1 MAGLSNR
8 FLAGI
13 MLALVICS
21 VLVYSSTDDHEL
33 LNWDDRSYVTN
44 NPWVT
49 NPNPSNLIDMF
60 TGSRMAN
67 WHPLTWLSYAPE
79 YALCADNA
87 SCYKFSNAV
96 LHGLNGFLVA
106 ILVMLVVL
114 KLGIQPAPVLEKSK
128 RWPAMTSVTLA
139 GVAAA
144 LLFVVHPQHVESVT
158 WIAERKDLLCA
169 LFYFA
174 ALIAYLT
181 ASRSTYLKTY
191 GWSFLFFV
199 LALMS
204 KSMAVSLP
212 LSLMLFDVCLR
223 RQQVTEQGVA
233 GAIKVLFIEK
243 LPFILIMQI
252 AIAVTLATQS
262 ASEYAP
268 VGFVGRLTFFVAG
281 IEHYAIS
288 FLLPIGLSPF
298 YPAAIAGINGLGV
311 LTLLLFGSLL
321 AWSLFRLGNSRIA
334 QAVSLVLLFFLLSLV
349 PVSGLV
355 PIGEHAFAD
364 RYSYIPLV
372 GFYGM
377 AGYLWACWQQGV
389 PRNPLPVLALLVC
402 CTLLAVQ
409 SARYKQVWRNDLDF
423 WSTIVEEFPT
433 QAAMPIDNLAN
444 AHAVAGDYELAISSY
459 RRSIAVQPSQALPYI
474 NLAGIYDF
482 VDKSEQALAVLNE
495 GLAINP
501 DNTALLSRTGRALV
515 ERGELNAAQ
524 VLLER
529 ALSLNPDLPDT
540 LLSAGMLHQRAGR
553 LEAALQVLARVP
565 PSMPQHYQA
574 NLHILEILMSQQSEF
589 AEAQLMEMI
598 EVYGATPQLEQARQL
613 LGR

>member
-8 FLAGI
+8 LLAGI

-21 VLVYSSTDDHEL
+21 ILVYSGTDDHEL

-67 WHPLTWLSYAPE
+67 WHPLTWLSYVPE

-128 RWPAMTSVTLA
+128 RWPTMTSVTLA

-233 GAIKVLFIEK
+233 GAIKFLFIEK
-243 LPFILIMQI
+243 LPFILIMLI
-252 AIAVTLATQS
+252 AMAVTLATQS

-321 AWSLFRLGNSRIA
+321 AWSLFRLANSRIA
-334 QAVSLVLLFFLLSLV
+334 QAVSLVLLFFCLAWRQSVASCQLASMHLQIDTATFLWWVFTEWQAISGRAGSKACQEIRCLCWLCLSAAPYWRCNQHAISRSGGMIWISGQRLWKDFL
-349 PVSGLV
+349 PRRQCQLTIWLTRKRSLAIMSGLSV
-355 PIGEHAFAD
+355 PTAD
-364 RYSYIPLV
+364 PSR
-372 GFYGM
+372 
-377 AGYLWACWQQGV
+377 C
-389 PRNPLPVLALLVC
+389 
-402 CTLLAVQ
+402 
-409 SARYKQVWRNDLDF
+409 
-423 WSTIVEEFPT
+423 
-433 QAAMPIDNLAN
+433 
-444 AHAVAGDYELAISSY
+444 
-459 RRSIAVQPSQALPYI
+459 SQARPCHTLILPGSMTSPI
-474 NLAGIYDF
+474 NRSKHWLC
-482 VDKSEQALAVLNE
+482 
-495 GLAINP
+495 
-501 DNTALLSRTGRALV
+501 
-515 ERGELNAAQ
+515 
-524 VLLER
+524 
-529 ALSLNPDLPDT
+529 
-540 LLSAGMLHQRAGR
+540 
-553 LEAALQVLARVP
+553 
-565 PSMPQHYQA
+565 
-574 NLHILEILMSQQSEF
+574 
-589 AEAQLMEMI
+589 
-598 EVYGATPQLEQARQL
+598 
-613 LGR
+613 